1 MPARFERL
9 PPDAA
14 AMLERSRGVFFARW
28 EELLRLKRVVVT
40 TSDPED
46 IHDLR
51 VASRR
56 FRAALE
62 LFYPFAPKRSKAKLR
77 KSVRNLTRILGGLR
91 NIDEALLF
99 FQAHGSSAET
109 GHSRICQ
116 MLSERRCRE
125 LRRIMKAI
133 KAFDQHDLDQTVRE
147 MVAGL
152 DQKKIEG
159 RNRFTLLAY
168 FSEVSIKLYLPIH
181 SSGAFA
187 TVPDHRQPRHALRIA
202 IKKWRY
208 FLEIMAQVLDRDYGR
223 ILELLRE
230 HQSLLGRM
238 NDLVVFGEMFR
249 TLDLPQNDQIELN
262 ELLKN
267 EEELLLESFRELVLN
282 KPVNYTFLI

>member
-14 AMLERSRGVFFARW
+14 TMLERSRGVFFARW

-62 LFYPFAPKRSKAKLR
+62 LFYPFAPKSSKAKLR
-77 KSVRNLTRILGGLR
+77 KSVRSLTRILGGLR

-99 FQAHGSSAET
+99 FQARVSSSEP
-109 GHSRICQ
+109 GDSRICRI
-116 MLSERRCRE
+116 LSEQRSRE
-125 LRRIMKAI
+125 LRRIIKAI
-133 KAFDQHDLDQTVRE
+133 KAFDHHDLDQTVRG

-152 DQKKIEG
+152 DQKQIEG
-159 RNRFTLLAY
+159 RNRFSLLAY

-181 SSGAFA
+181 SSGALA
-187 TVPDHRQPRHALRIA
+187 VVPDHQKPRHALRIA

-208 FLEIMAQVLDRDYGR
+208 FLEIMAQVLDRDYGQ

-238 NDLVVFGEMFR
+238 NDLVVFGELFR
-249 TLDLPQNDQIELN
+249 SLDLPRNEQIELA

-267 EEELLLESFRELVLN
+267 EEELLLENFRELVRH